1 VTRGTKSQ
9 GRRVVGIS
17 IRTASWL
24 AWSAWASTSFAM
36 ILAFVLAS
44 LNVPTSSSL
53 VTAVLSVV
61 IIAFS
66 TVGALVASR
75 RHENPIGWLFC
86 GGALVWS
93 LGELA
98 LEYGVYSLV
107 TAPGSLP
114 AGVWVAWFGAWAR
127 GIGGFFMVLFLLLLF
142 PTGRLPSRRW
152 RVVAWA
158 AMGYVALF
166 TLVSWLSPV
175 SQDFRLS
182 SVRNPL
188 GFDLQV
194 VNLIAGVVYVSL
206 PLLLLA
212 SGAAVIVRFRRSRGD
227 ERQQIKWFAYAV
239 AVMVV
244 LFTLGFLL
252 GLTQVVLVA
261 PLVFAVPLTGLPVA
275 AGIAILKFRLYD
287 IDIIINRTIVY
298 GSLTVMLVTLYFG
311 TIVVLQ
317 RLFVALTG
325 EKSTLAVVAS
335 TLIIAALFN
344 TLRRRIQS
352 FIDRRFYRSKYDA
365 RKTLEAFSSRLRDE
379 TNLEALRGDLV
390 GVVNETMQPAHVSLW
405 LRSQTARKRERA

>member
-75 RHENPIGWLFC
+75 RPENPIGWLFC

-194 VNLIAGVVYVSL
+194 MNLIAGVVYVSL

-239 AVMVV
+239 AVMVF
-244 LFTLGFLL
+244 LFTLGFSL

-379 TNLEALRGDLV
+379 TNLEALKGDLV